1 MRLVILLLIAATPLA
16 AADRTVRFS
25 APMYFLPPA
34 KALILTKAGDPGPGQ
49 PKHEAIA
56 TAPTLKDELRLPTD
70 GPFDVWFVPK
80 DGKPV
85 KGVAGLKLKDSST
98 EVKLNDHLGVI
109 QFRGDGQPRG
119 TVLVTAFDDPGP
131 ELKGHVVIQSAADT
145 RAELVVPPGDYALW
159 VVPES
164 GARARRVVDKVRV
177 HAGKTATA
185 D

>member
-1 MRLVILLLIAATPLA
+1 MRLAIVLLLATPLVA
-16 AADRTVRFS
+16 AERTVRFS

-34 KALILTKAGDPGPGQ
+34 KAIVLTKTGDPGPGQ
-49 PKHEAIA
+49 PKHEAAA
-56 TAPTLKDELRLPTD
+56 TVATLKDEMKVAGD

-85 KGVAGLKLKDSST
+85 RAIVGLKVQDGIN

-119 TVLVTAFDDPGP
+119 TLFVTGYDDPGP
-131 ELKGHVVIQSAADT
+131 EGKGHAVVQTARDT
-145 RAELVVPPGDYALW
+145 RAEMVVLPGDYAIW
-159 VVPES
+159 VVPEN
-164 GARARRVVDKVRV
+164 GARARRVVDKIRV